1 MNEIRSETDADLKK
15 KSTTAREVSKKSKP
29 DGTHP
34 WTYGKLDSPA
44 KIIRFIGEVPRLI
57 FEGKISART
66 GGAVNGAVR
75 NLMACYGLDDYQRKN
90 PLPSNHVDEDTILG
104 FINTLPAPLRNSVMA
119 HLEER
124 AKLEL
129 SSESG

>member
-1 MNEIRSETDADLKK
+1 MKK
-15 KSTTAREVSKKSKP
+15 ESTNAREASNKSKP

-57 FEGKISART
+57 FEEKISPRQ
-66 GGAVNGAVR
+66 GGCLNGAIR
-75 NLMACYGLDDYQRKN
+75 NLLTCYGLDDYQRTN
-90 PLPSNHVDEDTILG
+90 PLPSDNADEDTILS
-104 FINTLPAPLRNSVMA
+104 FVNTLPSPLREKVMS

-124 AKLEL
+124 DKLQL